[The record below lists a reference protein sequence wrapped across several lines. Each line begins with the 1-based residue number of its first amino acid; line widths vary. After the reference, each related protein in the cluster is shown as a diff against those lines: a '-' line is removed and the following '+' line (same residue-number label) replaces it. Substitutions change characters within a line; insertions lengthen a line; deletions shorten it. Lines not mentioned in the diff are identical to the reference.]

1 MAASHVVSL
10 GPPPSPDGGSS
21 LRRNQLLLLT
31 ISVVDYTLAMDP
43 VNDQAQANTQEN
55 PEIEVL
61 PPPPAANEICDNIIS
76 DPPPPYP
83 SGRTRRTRASRR
95 HQGRLQPI
103 HTQIS
108 SIGSLSDH
116 EQGTEGPT
124 SSSGPSTEEDDG
136 ERSPFLT
143 TTNSGLLRN
152 PGQRRRPRSLSHAST
167 MSAAPSLAHT
177 ILSLFEQEDDEDTTR
192 GPIHLPEDGLEE
204 GHMHSFTEDHD
215 GESLDLPRRN
225 APGFTTVA
233 GWKQYFVPLARPM
246 FYRSLAHLL
255 FINFPYAL
263 AAWVYLF
270 VFTVSGSVLLIAL
283 PLGALLCFL
292 DLLGARAFARG
303 ELYLQTTFHSPL
315 SYPSPYPP
323 RPIFTRYRE
332 ATNQEIESGYLASGR
347 TGLVRERSFY
357 KNTYAMFTDPTSYQA
372 LFYFIVIK
380 PAITIILLLFALIF
394 VIPSIIL
401 VLPAPAALRA
411 TRKLGRWQANIAVE
425 GLYHAVR
432 AYLIFHD
439 SFDDAPL
446 FPVVSASRARAWTQ
460 KGPPSNAHTTAHGRI
475 ESPPT
480 ISSPLTSIPSVAS
493 SRSTQSPQANVPMS
507 KYALPDVV
515 YRGYI
520 MPSDRF
526 TEMMNQIPEHKWVY
540 DNAGYAF
547 EDHIYRYVY
556 WKKGELNED
565 LRIRAP
571 RIKEHREVGVS
582 LSDPP
587 THIMILTSYIK
598 ARRPDLVKEP
608 KKLLETENDRKS
620 IEATVK
626 FFRSQSANDVK
637 VEDFEFTCSVGCNP
651 KLITT

>member
-1 MAASHVVSL
+1 
-10 GPPPSPDGGSS
+10 
-21 LRRNQLLLLT
+21 
-31 ISVVDYTLAMDP
+31 
-43 VNDQAQANTQEN
+43 
-55 PEIEVL
+55 
-61 PPPPAANEICDNIIS
+61 
-76 DPPPPYP
+76 
-83 SGRTRRTRASRR
+83 
-95 HQGRLQPI
+95 
-103 HTQIS
+103 
-108 SIGSLSDH
+108 
-116 EQGTEGPT
+116 
-124 SSSGPSTEEDDG
+124 
-136 ERSPFLT
+136 
-143 TTNSGLLRN
+143 
-152 PGQRRRPRSLSHAST
+152 

-283 PLGALLCFL
+283 PLGRPTMLPGPPGRQSIRSRRTLPPNYIPQSTLIPIAIPSSTDFHALSRSHQPRDRIWLFGFWEDWTRSRTLFL
-292 DLLGARAFARG
+292 QEHLRYG
-303 ELYLQTTFHSPL
+303 ESFSLFTLSTTHPVFTPISIQSQSQFVRISLYCAAHE
-315 SYPSPYPP
+315 SYSRLTPQNP
-323 RPIFTRYRE
+323 
-332 ATNQEIESGYLASGR
+332 Q
-347 TGLVRERSFY
+347 
-357 KNTYAMFTDPTSYQA
+357 FTDPTSYQA

-380 PAITIILLLFALIF
+380 PAITIILLLFVLIF

-432 AYLIFHD
+432 YTL
-439 SFDDAPL
+439 P
-446 FPVVSASRARAWTQ
+446 
-460 KGPPSNAHTTAHGRI
+460 
-475 ESPPT
+475 
-480 ISSPLTSIPSVAS
+480 
-493 SRSTQSPQANVPMS
+493 PQASAHMS

-520 MPSDRF
+520 MPPDKF
-526 TEMMNQIPEHKWVY
+526 TEMMNQIPEYKWVY
-540 DNAGYAF
+540 DNAGYDYD
-547 EDHIYRYVY
+547 DHIYRYVY
-556 WKKGELNED
+556 WKKGELKED

-571 RIKEHREVGVS
+571 RIKEHREAGVS
-582 LSDPP
+582 LSNPP

-598 ARRPDLVKEP
+598 CRRPDLVKEP

-626 FFRSQSANDVK
+626 FFRSQGAKDVK
-637 VEDFEFTCSVGCNP
+637 VEDFQYTYSVGCNP
-651 KLITT
+651 KLTTT